1 MKRLHIIFIEQRMFN
16 IIINNIII
24 NNKKVNEKS
33 MIKCNLFDPCSALL
47 SYLIMLFSSI
57 VYILL

>member
-1 MKRLHIIFIEQRMFN
+1 MFN

-24 NNKKVNEKS
+24 NNKKDNKKLL
-33 MIKCNLFDPCSALL
+33 IKCNLFDPCSALL

>member
-1 MKRLHIIFIEQRMFN
+1 MKRLHIIFIEQRMFS

-24 NNKKVNEKS
+24 NNEKVNEKL
-33 MIKCNLFDPCSALL
+33 MIKCNLFDPALL
-47 SYLIMLFSSI
+47 SYLIILFSSI

>member
-1 MKRLHIIFIEQRMFN
+1 MLN

-24 NNKKVNEKS
+24 NNKKVNKKFL
-33 MIKCNLFDPCSALL
+33 IKCNLFDPCSALL
-47 SYLIMLFSSI
+47 SYLIMLFSSM